1 MGVGDESPPA
11 VPDVLG
17 FELEEALARL
27 ERAGWTEFS
36 TRLTSPPRPPGPLQ
50 GPLRVLQVRVDE
62 GKRIVELV
70 VAHER

>member
-1 MGVGDESPPA
+1 MGVGEDRPA
-11 VPDVLG
+11 AAPDVLG
-17 FELEEALARL
+17 FELKDALARL
-27 ERAGWTEFS
+27 ERMGWTEVS
-36 TRLTSPPRPPGPLQ
+36 TRLTSPPRPPGPLA